1 MKSDSEKGSDLDV
14 ASSDGGK
21 KKESAKPSG
30 KKSDDVRAQITLKQ
44 EPTTNNLI
52 MKMMEFITKE
62 ERLSHGATGKKAML
76 SSKEKNRLIKDFLDL
91 RACPQKN
98 RFFQQKKAETEDILT
113 FRAK

>member
-1 MKSDSEKGSDLDV
+1 MASDLDV

-21 KKESAKPSG
+21 KKESANPSG

-62 ERLSHGATGKKAML
+62 NHHFDLE
-76 SSKEKNRLIKDFLDL
+76 FLYSRTIL
-91 RACPQKN
+91 LV
-98 RFFQQKKAETEDILT
+98 LT
-113 FRAK
+113 FVFNFWPEGKHQQSKCQTMY